1 MLDHKSHLKSREVDV
16 KPESINIAVSDSPR
30 CTVVLVLPSA
40 AELKH
45 LRQAHQLTFSV
56 RELSKTVPEE
66 MRISYEDNLI
76 SLQNKYQRYK
86 DSPTFLTHLSNLSSL
101 TGRLPDAVSYLRS
114 AVAVC
119 NEPFLVH
126 GLGAALIEQGEDDE
140 ALDVFAN
147 CDFEKDVHANLRI
160 AYLLAR
166 KNRVVEAEKYVE
178 SALRIDNVDYAARMF
193 EGAIHLRK
201 GNWESAIRA
210 FRVAAEENRNSS
222 PLYVNLAAAYWGVGE
237 EDKAI
242 RTLRKACTIDP
253 LNVNAVLFLADT
265 MFLKGMPEACIG
277 SLNTLLEYEQTNPA
291 IWARIAR
298 AHYEYAKKTN
308 DDKHVL
314 GRALDALKKQAA
326 LKDDSQ
332 VWNNIGVV
340 HNTMRDL
347 HKARRYYAHAW
358 VKAQELGEEVDL
370 PLSNLLGALV
380 ELNEYRDV
388 FRLSGEFLKSRAPG
402 SQLTRAVCRIFVHHV
417 VSMEALGE
425 RGKAAVEVERLLEE
439 GTVDQEVKV
448 ELLTHLFYYRT
459 VVEPD
464 REVIEKYIP
473 VALRDLETCRDLPKP
488 LRFRMLNNVIFSLL
502 QYDEVERAG
511 KLIGKLGQWT
521 HVDPWATATFGLFH
535 AKCGNMERA
544 ESYYR
549 EAISLVPGKVTKARF
564 RQRMYLELGKSHKKY
579 ENPREARRYLLK
591 AVNERQGYH
600 YVREDARRVMNVLQD
615 EGTT

>member
-1 MLDHKSHLKSREVDV
+1 MLDHKSHLKSQEAGVRPKTIDITA
-16 KPESINIAVSDSPR
+16 SNSPR

-45 LRQAHQLTFSV
+45 LKQAHQPTFSV
-56 RELSKTVPEE
+56 RELSKAVPEE

-101 TGRLPDAVSYLRS
+101 TSRLPDAVGYLRS

-126 GLGAALIEQGEDDE
+126 GLGAALIEQGEDGE

-147 CDFEKDVHANLRI
+147 CDLEEDVHANLRI
-160 AYLLAR
+160 AHLLAR
-166 KNRVVEAEKYVE
+166 KNRITEAEKYVE
-178 SALRIDNVDYAARMF
+178 NALRINNVDFSARMF
-193 EGAIHLRK
+193 EGAIHLWK

-265 MFLKGMPEACIG
+265 MFLKGTPEACIG
-277 SLNTLLEYEQTNPA
+277 PLNTLREYEQTNPA

-298 AHYEYAKKTN
+298 AHYEHAKKTN
-308 DDKHVL
+308 DDTHAL
-314 GRALDALKKQAA
+314 RRALDALKKQAA

-340 HNTMRDL
+340 YSTMRDL
-347 HKARRYYAHAW
+347 HKARRYYTHSW
-358 VKAQELGEEVDL
+358 IKAQELGEEADL
-370 PLSNLLGALV
+370 PFSNLLSALV
-380 ELNEYRDV
+380 ELEKYRDV

-402 SQLTRAVCRIFVHHV
+402 SQLTSAAYRIFLHHV

-425 RGKAAVEVERLLEE
+425 RGKAAVEAERLLEE
-439 GTVDQEVKV
+439 GAADQEVKV

-459 VVEPD
+459 IIEPD

-488 LRFRMLNNVIFSLL
+488 LRLRMLNNVVFSLL
-502 QYDEVERAG
+502 EYDEVERART
-511 KLIGKLGQWT
+511 LLGELSQWI
-521 HVDPWATATFGLFH
+521 HVDPYATATFGLFH
-535 AKCGNMERA
+535 AKCGNMDRA
-544 ESYYR
+544 ERYYR
-549 EAISLVPGKVTKARF
+549 EAISLIHDKVTKVRF
-564 RQRMYLELGKSHKKY
+564 RQRMYLELGKSHAKY
-579 ENPREARRYLLK
+579 GDRREARRYLLK
-591 AVNERQGYH
+591 AANERQGYT
-600 YVREDARRVMNVLQD
+600 YIREDARRIMNVLQAK
-615 EGTT
+615 ETT